1 MQLSGQTQ
9 FLPPLQQRASQFGPG
24 TPHLLR
30 PHQYLA
36 REAEAQSSIHL
47 IVEGWACRYKL
58 LPDGRRQITQIFLPG
73 DLCEP
78 GWCWSPVASQHVATI
93 TNVRTIR
100 YSCRALKERAAGDS
114 LVESMLWS
122 GMMSLA
128 DARSEWLINLGRKT
142 ALEKLSHL
150 FCELFYRMKA
160 VSLTTANQCA
170 MPLTQVDMADIAGLT
185 PVHVNRTLQ
194 EMRQFGLIDLK
205 AKWLIIPN
213 IATLREAG
221 LFYDHYLRPHPVE
234 TQHAATN

>member
-1 MQLSGQTQ
+1 M
-9 FLPPLQQRASQFGPG
+9 
-24 TPHLLR
+24 LR

-36 REAEAQSSIHL
+36 REGEVQTSLHL

-78 GWCWSPVASQHVATI
+78 GWCWSPMASQHVATI

-100 YSCRALKERAAGDS
+100 YSCRALKERASVDPN
-114 LVESMLWS
+114 VESMLWS
-122 GMMSLA
+122 GMMALA
-128 DARSEWLINLGRKT
+128 DARAEWLINLGRKT

-150 FCELFYRMKA
+150 FCELFTRLRS

-213 IATLREAG
+213 LAALREAG
-221 LFYDHYLRPHPVE
+221 LFYDQYLK
-234 TQHAATN
+234 THAPDPAKMSTG